1 MSTSD
6 PFGFEAATA
15 QSDQS
20 LDISAFTPKA
30 RAVDRPA
37 VEASRAAA
45 RDAGFTR
52 RTAPTPPE
60 QAAVPASAGR
70 TRGRKRRVNITEV
83 LGLQDRYP
91 ETERCQ
97 LNMLAPLPIALRW
110 RALVQKHQVPAWEI
124 LEAAMDALDASGA
137 DPAAR
142 ARIAGEVA

>member
-1 MSTSD
+1 MSAPD
-6 PFGFEAATA
+6 PFGFDSAAEAADA
-15 QSDQS
+15 
-20 LDISAFTPKA
+20 LDISAFAPKP
-30 RAVDRPA
+30 RTVDRPA

-52 RTAPTPPE
+52 RTAAPSTPEPTE
-60 QAAVPASAGR
+60 AAGPVK
-70 TRGRKRRVNITEV
+70 GRKRRVNITEV

-110 RALVQKHQVPAWEI
+110 RALVQTHQVPAWEI
-124 LEAAMDALDASGA
+124 LEAAMDALDAAGV

-142 ARIAGEVA
+142 ARVAKAAA

>member
-6 PFGFEAATA
+6 PFGFETAADDRPA
-15 QSDQS
+15 D
-20 LDISAFTPKA
+20 LDISAFAPRPRK
-30 RAVDRPA
+30 VDRSA
-37 VEASRAAA
+37 VEAARAAA

-52 RTAPTPPE
+52 RSATETPGEAEAP
-60 QAAVPASAGR
+60 VK
-70 TRGRKRRVNITEV
+70 GRKRRVNITEV

-110 RALVQKHQVPAWEI
+110 RGLVQTHQVPAWEI
-124 LEAAMDALDASGA
+124 LEAAMDALDAAGV

-142 ARIAGEVA
+142 ARVVKDAA